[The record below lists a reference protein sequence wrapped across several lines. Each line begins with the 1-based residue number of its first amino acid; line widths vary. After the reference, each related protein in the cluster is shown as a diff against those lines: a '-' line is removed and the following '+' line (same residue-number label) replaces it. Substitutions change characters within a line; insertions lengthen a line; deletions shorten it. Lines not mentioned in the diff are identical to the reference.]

1 MLARTQRPIGLHE
14 LVQVLSRY
22 RSRVLV
28 WCLVTLGLSLLALV
42 MLPRRYESEAK
53 LFLRLGRESVTLDPT
68 ATTGTTIQVQE
79 SRENQ
84 INSTREMLKSRGLL
98 ERVVE
103 KLGAETI
110 LKGSPDSAPS
120 GISALLSGVMNVVA
134 SLNVFSPSV
143 SPAELAVGKLSK
155 SIDVTSA
162 RNSSVINIA
171 CTAKTAKLA
180 QQIMQAF
187 VDAYQEQHLAANRTA
202 GSLEFFATQATEL
215 KQQLDAAISN
225 LRDAKTQSSLVSIP
239 VAQQAL
245 QSHVT
250 EVEAAALAAASSL
263 ASSEASIASLRKA
276 LADLPA
282 NLTTQQTTGF
292 PNVAAD
298 SMRQELFKAQISA
311 RDLEAK
317 LGAEHPLVKIAREQL
332 RQSEYILNAQSEERK
347 QTTSGINPTR
357 QSLELELEREE
368 VLAASVRAKASAL
381 KEQSAELQTRMR
393 TLNEQEVQ
401 ITELERQTA
410 IAEAN
415 YRSYR
420 DHLEQAR
427 IGEALEANR
436 ISNVNVIQP
445 PSLVE
450 RPVSPKPLLVL
461 GVGFLIAVLGSLGLA
476 FGSDH
481 YDKSLKTAAE
491 IESQLGVPVLGSIPR
506 ANGNHVLLNH

>member
-1 MLARTQRPIGLHE
+1 MLARTERPIALHE
-14 LVQVLSRY
+14 LAQVLFRY
-22 RSRVLV
+22 RSRVLL
-28 WCLVTLGLSLLALV
+28 WCLLTLVLSLMALV
-42 MLPRRYESEAK
+42 LLPRRYESEAK

-98 ERVVE
+98 DRVVE

-110 LKGSPDSAPS
+110 LKGSSDSAPT
-120 GISALLSGVMNVVA
+120 GFSALLPGLMHAVA

-180 QQIMQAF
+180 REIMQAF

-215 KQQLDAAISN
+215 KQQLDAAIAN

-250 EVEAAALAAASSL
+250 EVEASALAAASSL
-263 ASSEASIASLRKA
+263 ASSEASIASLRKS
-276 LADLPA
+276 LAELPA
-282 NLTTQQTTGF
+282 QLTTQQTSGF

-298 SMRQELFKAQISA
+298 SMRQELFKAQLSA

-317 LGAEHPLVKIAREQL
+317 LGADHPLVKIAREQL
-332 RQSEYILNAQSEERK
+332 RQSEYIVNAQSQERK
-347 QTTSGINPTR
+347 QTTSAINPTR

-368 VLAASVRAKASAL
+368 VLAAALRAKANTL
-381 KEQSAELQTRMR
+381 QEQTAELQKRMR

-410 IAEAN
+410 IAETN

-450 RPVSPKPLLVL
+450 RPVSPKPLLVF
-461 GVGFLIAVLGSLGLA
+461 GVGFLVAVMGSLGLA

-481 YDKSLKTAAE
+481 YDKSLRTAAE
-491 IESQLGVPVLGSIPR
+491 IESQLGVPVLGAIPR
-506 ANGNHVLLNH
+506 THGNQVLLNH